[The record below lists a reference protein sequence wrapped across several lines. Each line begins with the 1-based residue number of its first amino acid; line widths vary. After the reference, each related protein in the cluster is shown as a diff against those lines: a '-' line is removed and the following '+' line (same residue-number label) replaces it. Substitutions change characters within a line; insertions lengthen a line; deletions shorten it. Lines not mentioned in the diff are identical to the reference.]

1 MYRTINKKYYS
12 NITIAYVVCLLFS
25 NIGAIKICDFW
36 GFAID
41 AGTIIFP
48 LLYILNDVLT
58 EVYGFTASRKTILL
72 ALFYNI
78 IFSIFIYIVAL
89 LPASPYWHDQQ
100 AFETIFLISPR
111 IVIASIVS
119 YFVGELT
126 NAVIMSLLKIRFHG
140 KIYALR
146 AVFSTF
152 IGSLIDT
159 CIFSYIAFWGRV
171 PQWELTKMICLL
183 TIIKVIYEII
193 ALPLTIKFVN
203 FLKKADNSDVYEKP
217 SFKGLIAVYT
227 ADK

>member
-1 MYRTINKKYYS
+1 MDATTINKRYYN

-78 IFSIFIYIVAL
+78 IFSVFIYIVIL
-89 LPASPYWHDQQ
+89 LPASPFWHDQQ

-119 YFVGELT
+119 YFVGELI
-126 NAVIMSLLKIRFHG
+126 NALIMSLLKIKFHG

-146 AVFSTF
+146 AVFSTL

-159 CIFSYIAFWGRV
+159 SIFSYIAFWGRI
-171 PQWELTKMICLL
+171 PQWELIKMIGLL
-183 TIIKVIYEII
+183 TIIKVTYEII

-217 SFKGLIAVYT
+217 SLKGLIRMY
-227 ADK
+227 KL

>member
-1 MYRTINKKYYS
+1 MDATINKKYYN
-12 NITIAYVVCLLFS
+12 NIIIAYVVCLLFS
-25 NIGAIKICDFW
+25 NIGAIKIYNFF
-36 GFAID
+36 GYSID

-58 EVYGFTASRKTILL
+58 EVYGFTASKRTILL

-78 IFSIFIYIVAL
+78 IFSAFIYIVAL

-119 YFVGELT
+119 YFVGELI
-126 NAVIMSLLKIRFHG
+126 NAIIMSLLKIKFHG

-159 CIFSYIAFWGRV
+159 FVYLAI
-171 PQWELTKMICLL
+171 
-183 TIIKVIYEII
+183 
-193 ALPLTIKFVN
+193 LPFGEESLN
-203 FLKKADNSDVYEKP
+203 GN
-217 SFKGLIAVYT
+217 
-227 ADK
+227 